1 MYNEY
6 ISKAKIKMN
15 SKFGDKKEA
24 CALLLKAI
32 GLLQDEIS
40 DLKKPSKPAAKKPA
54 AKKPAAKKPAAK
66 KPAAKKNVKR

>member
-1 MYNEY
+1 MYDEY
-6 ISKAKIKMN
+6 ISKAKIKMD

-32 GLLQDEIS
+32 DLLKNEIVE
-40 DLKKPSKPAAKKPA
+40 LKKPKKPA

-66 KPAAKKNVKR
+66 KTTKTTSKK

>member
-40 DLKKPSKPAAKKPA
+40 DLKKPSKPAAKKPS
-54 AKKPAAKKPAAK
+54 KPAAKKPAAK